1 MKLDVWLQQKRTL
14 DERLRIVEC
23 LCQAVNEVHDRG
35 QSLAALD
42 PSRVE
47 VGSGGECDLSAAR
60 QGSPAPGYQA
70 PDAGGDAPPAMANVY
85 SAGAIAWE
93 ILAGRPA
100 GDSPPHLHKVRSD
113 VPRELA
119 DAVMAC
125 LERSADWRPKDLTYL
140 AQMAAAQQTS
150 AEAPKAA
157 PRAARTARP
166 TPVRAGQ
173 RGPAR
178 RTWPLLAALVVVIGL
193 AAGAAWQYLGAGLV
207 SSSGAATPPAPP
219 TTVAAAPATT
229 PPAGELPGAEPSPV
243 PAIPAPTMAPVA
255 PAPAPPLTDPGTS
268 SAQTTPARP
277 PVAAPTPTPVPPRP
291 AAPTPTPVPP
301 VREPVTRP
309 EPAAARPNPAPRV
322 QPPPVNSEPQTA
334 PPALPA
340 QVAPPAP
347 PPEVAPPAPPAEPV
361 VLTAVSPLEVRRPG
375 NVLLDLRGSGFR
387 ADLRAV
393 ILPLTKAPRGI
404 AVMRQKFVNPTL
416 ITVLVEL
423 AENAETGEFAIAVED
438 ASGARSEHAVFR
450 VTK

>member
-157 PRAARTARP
+157 PRAARSARP

-309 EPAAARPNPAPRV
+309 EPA
-322 QPPPVNSEPQTA
+322 
-334 PPALPA
+334 
-340 QVAPPAP
+340 
-347 PPEVAPPAPPAEPV
+347 EVAPPAPPAEPV